1 MKKLQ
6 REVNVKSVIERAGTN
21 IKQQIQKSYPFNT
34 QKCKHEH
41 CFICTSNGKGNCHQ
55 ENITYEIQCGKE
67 NCNYI
72 YIGESCRN
80 GMCRGREHLKGII
93 KKDNESPLYK
103 HLVNEHENYIDKPP
117 CQEFIMNITGT
128 YNKAITRQTRTKQ
141 SSDSIST
148 LFTDHLHMIITKILQ
163 LFYLFP
169 AHHQVE
175 SINSI
180 LFISRTST
188 SQIYLFHFT
197 CIFFSKHHLSNS
209 IYIILFL
216 FPHITDPSIYSI

>member
-1 MKKLQ
+1 MFVQPTMGSKLKKEYEKAIE
-6 REVNVKSVIERAGTN
+6 RSKCEIKVIERAGTN

-128 YNKAITRQTRTKQ
+128 YNKAITRQITEAVKIDTTSKP
-141 SSDSIST
+141 
-148 LFTDHLHMIITKILQ
+148 LMNTKIGFNTNNIIHLTT
-163 LFYLFP
+163 
-169 AHHQVE
+169 
-175 SINSI
+175 
-180 LFISRTST
+180 TS
-188 SQIYLFHFT
+188 F
-197 CIFFSKHHLSNS
+197 
-209 IYIILFL
+209 
-216 FPHITDPSIYSI
+216 